1 MMEYDGKYFV
11 ALLCD
16 FWNKIKNFIPKIN
29 ADWTFPLLPCL
40 LEFLSEKHKTF
51 KEKMEPYIHIW
62 PSACVCAGGWGTK
75 TEAENFNQSSGQ
87 GKNRPLRQQ
96 CVRVQ
101 GARTGVAYWFRCRWT
116 HLSEISITTY
126 LMTVHLSA
134 SIGELSC
141 LFTCGCTCSNA
152 SPCLF
157 MVSTPPCWREEHIA
171 LRWSSVRPEGW
182 MSASSAVQ

>member
-1 MMEYDGKYFV
+1 MLIEHFHYCPVFSSSWVRNTKHSRKKWSLTSTFDRVHVCVPGGGGLKQKR
-11 ALLCD
+11 
-16 FWNKIKNFIPKIN
+16 KILIN
-29 ADWTFPLLPCL
+29 QA
-40 LEFLSEKHKTF
+40 
-51 KEKMEPYIHIW
+51 
-62 PSACVCAGGWGTK
+62 
-75 TEAENFNQSSGQ
+75 
-87 GKNRPLRQQ
+87 
-96 CVRVQ
+96 VRVKIDHLDNNVLGSRVPGQ
-101 GARTGVAYWFRCRWT
+101 VLLAFSCRGREGAAYWFRCRWT
-116 HLSEISITTY
+116 HLSEISIATY

-141 LFTCGCTCSNA
+141 LFMCGCTCSNA